1 MKASNKKYRPLAALL
16 IAALAAGWSCV
27 GHALTL
33 ECRSE
38 SVTPGRDAAKAKQPH
53 SPVGHKSDFVIGA
66 PAPDYEW
73 RTTDKRYFKDYVVGS
88 ARNTVFWVD
97 RETGEYWILEFTATT
112 RGSPKVLTSMERYY
126 EYTGKCSVKNI
137 EQKF

>member
-1 MKASNKKYRPLAALL
+1 MKASNKFQPLAALL
-16 IAALAAGWSCV
+16 VAALGAGWSGA

-53 SPVGHKSDFVIGA
+53 SPVGRKFDLVIGA
-66 PAPDYEW
+66 RAPGYDW

-88 ARNTVFWVD
+88 ARNTIFWVD

-112 RGSPKVLTSMERYY
+112 RGSPQVLTSMERYY
-126 EYTGKCSVKNI
+126 EYTGKCSLKNVD
-137 EQKF
+137 QKF